1 VEPIPPNSS
10 LILIAAAPGAK
21 KPSSGSSWK
30 QLNEPLNHSKRR
42 KAMFDLKVE
51 QPINPPELSPE
62 EQAAVDKFAE
72 LKDARIEEVVV
83 DRMLD
88 PEYVIGAVLTCLGD
102 NVDTQ
107 TRMANLLMCHGD
119 KSIHI
124 ANLKLDCMDELRR
137 QARKEAERGML

>member
-1 VEPIPPNSS
+1 
-10 LILIAAAPGAK
+10 
-21 KPSSGSSWK
+21 
-30 QLNEPLNHSKRR
+30 
-42 KAMFDLKVE
+42 MFDLKVE

-72 LKDARIEEVVV
+72 LEYARIEEVVV

-88 PEYVIGAVLTCLGD
+88 PEYVIGAVLTCLED

-107 TRMANLLMCHGD
+107 TRMANLLMGHGD

-137 QARKEAERGML
+137 HTREEAERGML